1 MRFLQRMASWLRL
14 LAGQKA
20 PRVSMILSWD
30 FIVDT
35 NTEIR
40 RCREHA
46 WQVVTSRRHD
56 VVKAF
61 THDRNAMELMMIGR
75 VHMGLVNGN
84 DVSQDFTAQ
93 VVLSRTQ
100 NGELRIKS
108 YQVWAVCDH

>member
-1 MRFLQRMASWLRL
+1 
-14 LAGQKA
+14 
-20 PRVSMILSWD
+20 
-30 FIVDT
+30 
-35 NTEIR
+35 
-40 RCREHA
+40 
-46 WQVVTSRRHD
+46 
-56 VVKAF
+56 
-61 THDRNAMELMMIGR
+61 MELMMIGR